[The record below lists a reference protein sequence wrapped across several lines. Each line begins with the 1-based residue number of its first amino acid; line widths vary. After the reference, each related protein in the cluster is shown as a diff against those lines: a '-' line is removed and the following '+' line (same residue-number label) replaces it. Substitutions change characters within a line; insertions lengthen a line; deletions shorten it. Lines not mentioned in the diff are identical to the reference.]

1 MYTNVYTNNLIQ
13 IHYQLNPW
21 LNKLKI
27 EKEAEEILQSF
38 SDALKNIPELE
49 ETHYMVDNVNLSRED
64 CAEDKDSAKIMR
76 NAHVDE
82 EGNLIAEKGKWVKW
96 DLISF

>member
-1 MYTNVYTNNLIQ
+1 VK
-13 IHYQLNPW
+13 
-21 LNKLKI
+21 KLKI

-38 SDALKNIPELE
+38 SEALKDIPELE

-64 CAEDKDSAKIMR
+64 CAEDKDSSKIMR

-82 EGNLIAEKGKWVKW
+82 EGNLIAEKGKWVK
-96 DLISF
+96 